1 MPKLGTIK
9 RVSTVVIA
17 VGILIT
23 SGLQQDAY
31 AAVKHEGLAMA
42 GRVTATTPNT
52 IRSGK
57 GAPSSSLGAD
67 GDFYIDLSTF
77 NFYGPKANGRWPAP
91 TSLRGPAG
99 TNGTP
104 GAAGSNGAAGSAA
117 TASEKPGP
125 IGLQGPV
132 GETGTQGVPGLAGS
146 PGSIGATGPT
156 GPAGPQGIA
165 GPAGS
170 ASESGSGSAGATG
183 PQGAQGSIGA
193 TGATGPQGDQG
204 LTGLTGATGVTGPS
218 GATGPKGDQGLTGQT
233 GTTGLTGATGPSGT
247 TGASGAQGV
256 SGPTGIAGPT
266 GPTGA
271 IGLTGAVGLTGSNG
285 SQGLVGVAGAEG
297 LTGLQGLQGA
307 TGPTGATGSSGSI
320 GLTGAQGATGPSQVQ
335 VINLPTWN
343 LSSSTVG
350 ATSSSVQIG
359 NLAPGESYA
368 FTFVVSG
375 RLATNQSPNYAI
387 KLGMMVGVSDTT
399 VTPTYSASSGFGYF
413 ADASGTYSRASFTI
427 VGTLET
433 SSSTPNTTLY
443 LTAEDAGGTSGSDGL
458 TFTGTGL
465 IQLVGSL
472 L

>member
-193 TGATGPQGDQG
+193 TG
-204 LTGLTGATGVTGPS
+204 VTGPS

-297 LTGLQGLQGA
+297 LTGLQGFQGLQGA

-320 GLTGAQGATGPSQVQ
+320 GLAGAQGATGPSQVQ
-335 VINLPTWN
+335 TSVISFAN
-343 LSSSTVG
+343 LSGSEQASINSSAFGTFSPGKIYVVDILLNSILTGYDSSPVLKLSASATGGTPIISMTYFCAQTQADRFSST
-350 ATSSSVQIG
+350 
-359 NLAPGESYA
+359 ESE
-368 FTFVVSG
+368 
-375 RLATNQSPNYAI
+375 
-387 KLGMMVGVSDTT
+387 SDTYAKI
-399 VTPTYSASSGFGYF
+399 VVNASSAVTTSQLILTLTSGEQTTTN
-413 ADASGTYSRASFTI
+413 ALITNGTYIS
-427 VGTLET
+427 
-433 SSSTPNTTLY
+433 
-443 LTAEDAGGTSGSDGL
+443 
-458 TFTGTGL
+458 
-465 IQLVGSL
+465 QLVGSL

>member
-156 GPAGPQGIA
+156 GPAGPQGA
-165 GPAGS
+165 
-170 ASESGSGSAGATG
+170 
-183 PQGAQGSIGA
+183 
-193 TGATGPQGDQG
+193 
-204 LTGLTGATGVTGPS
+204 
-218 GATGPKGDQGLTGQT
+218 
-233 GTTGLTGATGPSGT
+233 
-247 TGASGAQGV
+247 

-271 IGLTGAVGLTGSNG
+271 IGLAGAVGLTGSNG

>member
-104 GAAGSNGAAGSAA
+104 GAAGTNGAAGSTA

-156 GPAGPQGIA
+156 GPAGPQGA
-165 GPAGS
+165 
-170 ASESGSGSAGATG
+170 
-183 PQGAQGSIGA
+183 
-193 TGATGPQGDQG
+193 
-204 LTGLTGATGVTGPS
+204 
-218 GATGPKGDQGLTGQT
+218 
-233 GTTGLTGATGPSGT
+233 
-247 TGASGAQGV
+247 

-271 IGLTGAVGLTGSNG
+271 IGLAGAVGLTGSNG

>member
-104 GAAGSNGAAGSAA
+104 GAAGTNGAAGSAA

-156 GPAGPQGIA
+156 GPAGPQGA
-165 GPAGS
+165 
-170 ASESGSGSAGATG
+170 
-183 PQGAQGSIGA
+183 
-193 TGATGPQGDQG
+193 
-204 LTGLTGATGVTGPS
+204 
-218 GATGPKGDQGLTGQT
+218 
-233 GTTGLTGATGPSGT
+233 
-247 TGASGAQGV
+247 

-271 IGLTGAVGLTGSNG
+271 IGLAGAVGLTGSNG

>member
-104 GAAGSNGAAGSAA
+104 GAAGTNGAAGSTA

-156 GPAGPQGIA
+156 GPAGPQGA
-165 GPAGS
+165 
-170 ASESGSGSAGATG
+170 
-183 PQGAQGSIGA
+183 
-193 TGATGPQGDQG
+193 
-204 LTGLTGATGVTGPS
+204 
-218 GATGPKGDQGLTGQT
+218 
-233 GTTGLTGATGPSGT
+233 
-247 TGASGAQGV
+247 

-271 IGLTGAVGLTGSNG
+271 IGLAGAVGLTGSNG

-297 LTGLQGLQGA
+297 LTGLQGFQGLQGA

>member
-99 TNGTP
+99 NNGTP

-156 GPAGPQGIA
+156 GPAGPQGA
-165 GPAGS
+165 
-170 ASESGSGSAGATG
+170 
-183 PQGAQGSIGA
+183 
-193 TGATGPQGDQG
+193 
-204 LTGLTGATGVTGPS
+204 
-218 GATGPKGDQGLTGQT
+218 
-233 GTTGLTGATGPSGT
+233 
-247 TGASGAQGV
+247 

>member
-99 TNGTP
+99 NNGTP

-156 GPAGPQGIA
+156 GPAGPQGA
-165 GPAGS
+165 
-170 ASESGSGSAGATG
+170 
-183 PQGAQGSIGA
+183 
-193 TGATGPQGDQG
+193 
-204 LTGLTGATGVTGPS
+204 
-218 GATGPKGDQGLTGQT
+218 
-233 GTTGLTGATGPSGT
+233 
-247 TGASGAQGV
+247 

-271 IGLTGAVGLTGSNG
+271 IGLAGAVGLTGSNG